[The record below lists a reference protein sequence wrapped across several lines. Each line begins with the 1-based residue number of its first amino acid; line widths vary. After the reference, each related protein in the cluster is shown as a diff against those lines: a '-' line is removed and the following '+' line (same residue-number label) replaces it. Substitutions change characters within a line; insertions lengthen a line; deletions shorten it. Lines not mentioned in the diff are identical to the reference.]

1 MPKKSV
7 KKNELNASPNKNRVL
22 HDLAQHQ
29 LMEGGFLMNV
39 PRPSTESEEKLVWN
53 IRYRKPSNMFL

>member
-7 KKNELNASPNKNRVL
+7 KKNELNASPFKNRVL
-22 HDLAQHQ
+22 HDLQQHE
-29 LMEGGFLMNV
+29 LTGGFLMNV

-53 IRYRKPSNMFL
+53 VRYRKPMNKFL